1 MKLLEAEDEVE
12 VVRAFAN
19 TDVNVIFGAVIN
31 EALTDEIIV
40 TVIATGFEDS
50 TEPLY
55 RSMEGEKKSA
65 INMPEEDE
73 EEELEMPAFLRNRD
87 F

>member
-1 MKLLEAEDEVE
+1 MLTIRNKTISTSIIDILNHLKQNYSVAGLKEIIQKNDEV
-12 VVRAFAN
+12 
-19 TDVNVIFGAVIN
+19 
-31 EALTDEIIV
+31 IV

-55 RSMEGEKKSA
+55 RSMEGEKKASV
-65 INMPEEDE
+65 MQEED
-73 EEELEMPAFLRNRD
+73 EELEMPAFLRNRD